1 MLLRYQRAVPTDR
14 LHGVQHRGGAS
25 LIQAFTLSNT
35 KGKTQMQLYKVDS
48 AEVPSKGG
56 TVRSSVEMTVMVMEQ
71 RVGVIQPKFSVN
83 SHVMAG

>member
-1 MLLRYQRAVPTDR
+1 
-14 LHGVQHRGGAS
+14 
-25 LIQAFTLSNT
+25 
-35 KGKTQMQLYKVDS
+35 MQLYKVDS
-48 AEVPSKGG
+48 AEVPSRGG